1 MNPSHVVTVGDGF
14 WNLRGALKLG
24 GVINIGTHASL
35 VRRQNGRYLILDA
48 CKLEPDARELVDRET
63 DGGERIDAVLHL
75 HPFHTLFAAS
85 LHEIYPKAKV
95 YGTARHRERC
105 PTVPWQAETTDQP
118 SLHELFAD
126 DLDFMV
132 PRGVDF
138 IPTNQNLHFSSVLAF
153 HRASKTLHVDDTLNY
168 IRLPWPIRV
177 FKRDHLSFHPS
188 LAQVLE
194 RRAGAAR
201 DFRAWT
207 QELLERT
214 RSVEN
219 LVAAHMSTLV
229 GRAPDGPALAERI
242 EIAVRAVDGKLAAHE
257 RRWG

>member
-1 MNPSHVVTVGDGF
+1 MKASHVVPVGDGF
-14 WNLRGALKLG
+14 WNLRGEMKLG
-24 GVINIGTHASL
+24 GVIDIGTHASL
-35 VRRQNGRYLILDA
+35 VRRRNGRYLILDA
-48 CKLEPDARELVDRET
+48 CKLEPEARELVDRET
-63 DGGERIDAVLHL
+63 DGGELIDAVLHL
-75 HPFHTLFAAS
+75 HPFHTLFAAA
-85 LHEIYPKAKV
+85 LHEIYPKAKL

-105 PTVPWQAETTDQP
+105 PTLPWQPETTDQP
-118 SLHELFAD
+118 SLHQLFAD

-132 PRGVDF
+132 PRGIDF
-138 IPTNQNLHFSSVLAF
+138 IPSNQSLHFSSVLAF

-177 FKRDHLSFHPS
+177 IKRDHLSFHPS
-188 LAQVLE
+188 LSQVLE

-229 GRAPDGPALAERI
+229 GRAPDDSPLVRLF
-242 EIAVRAVDGKLAAHE
+242 EIAIRAIEEKLATHE